1 MCMERDFTIYW
12 PNVLDWIL
20 KKSSPSFQ
28 GPALAIFKLY
38 IYVGKP
44 SISSFPFILR
54 HFQCC
59 KSILHFLWLLS
70 YFRQKLQN
78 RAARVLTFS
87 NYDVNAGQLLEILG
101 WKNLDRQQNRQ
112 KATMVFKCLHGLS
125 PDYLASK
132 FSEWITSYNLRDSEN
147 KLNVRLPRTIYFKN
161 SFSYSGATLWNCFLI
176 RLQPRTKLLRHF
188 NTISISCHG
197 TIVSKRNKVAPSP
210 PLVQCCFGLAA
221 QACISCVTANNIA
234 IGEGGNRNICQGEYK
249 YRYSCNVSQQ
259 VLSEVV

>member
-1 MCMERDFTIYW
+1 MKRKRHLVPPATLRLIY
-12 PNVLDWIL
+12 
-20 KKSSPSFQ
+20 Q
-28 GPALAIFKLY
+28 ALIQPHFDYCSTVWGTCGVTLQDKL
-38 IYVGKP
+38 
-44 SISSFPFILR
+44 
-54 HFQCC
+54 
-59 KSILHFLWLLS
+59 
-70 YFRQKLQN
+70 QKLQN

-197 TIVSKRNKVAPSP
+197 TIVSKRNKFAPSP
-210 PLVQCCFGLAA
+210 PLVQCWFALKA
-221 QACISCVTANNIA
+221 QVCISWWI
-234 IGEGGNRNICQGEYK
+234 K
-249 YRYSCNVSQQ
+249 LML
-259 VLSEVV
+259 LSYDKWKLF